1 MTQSKLSTNRI
12 NQKQLANYWGISER
26 TLERWRGIGYGPVF
40 IKIGGRVI
48 YRQEDIREYE
58 NTHLNT
64 STQSQ
69 VYI

>member
-48 YRQEDIREYE
+48 YRQEDILEYE

>member
-1 MTQSKLSTNRI
+1 MTQPKLSTSRI

-48 YRQEDIREYE
+48 YRQEDVLEYE

-69 VYI
+69 DNI

>member
-48 YRQEDIREYE
+48 YRQEDILEYE

-64 STQSQ
+64 STQ
-69 VYI
+69 